1 MELIINLP
9 SAFGIPL
16 LLLVLP
22 VAPAISVSPS
32 LLPPPLQKL
41 DRRQFNLLPLFF
53 FFSPHPPFPL
63 PSFSQVPQ
71 FLFLSPPPLPSLLCY
86 SISVR
91 VGETRYRE
99 RRRRGEAER
108 SFFALTLDFL
118 FFEAS
123 FSCCGLSLSSY
134 THIFCL

>member
-22 VAPAISVSPS
+22 VAPAISVSPRLS
-32 LLPPPLQKL
+32 LPPSASSPEVGSEAIQPPPPL
-41 DRRQFNLLPLFF
+41 LLLFSTSPL
-53 FFSPHPPFPL
+53 S
-63 PSFSQVPQ
+63 PSF
-71 FLFLSPPPLPSLLCY
+71 FLSSPSIPFSFSPLPSLLCH

-99 RRRRGEAER
+99 RGRRGGSRKEL
-108 SFFALTLDFL
+108 FCFDIGFPFL
-118 FFEAS
+118 
-123 FSCCGLSLSSY
+123 
-134 THIFCL
+134 